1 MFGGISLSIVIMVC
15 LFVLTV
21 IVVTTL
27 GSWLFSGQ
35 GTVDRRLREIQGLA
49 PAEKKTLKPT
59 QEGPFKVKWL
69 KPVANLV
76 VPDDKWKQ
84 SRVRASLVRA
94 GHRGEQAVS
103 IFYLSKLFLAL
114 LLPLLAIIPFAIDP
128 LLVDDRM
135 WIVVAL
141 VVAAVLGFFSPD
153 LYLHHKEQARR
164 QHLAEVFPDVLD
176 LLVVCIEAGLS
187 LDAAIKRVGEE
198 FRHSS
203 VDMSDELL
211 LATLEIRAGKA
222 RNESLKALAE
232 RTDLDEM
239 QSLVSILIQAEH
251 FGTSIA
257 DALREHADDMR
268 DLRIQNAREKAAK
281 LPVKMAL
288 PILLFIF
295 PALFLVI
302 LGPAAIQI
310 YTGFVGKM

>member
-1 MFGGISLSIVIMVC
+1 
-15 LFVLTV
+15 
-21 IVVTTL
+21 
-27 GSWLFSGQ
+27 
-35 GTVDRRLREIQGLA
+35 
-49 PAEKKTLKPT
+49 
-59 QEGPFKVKWL
+59 
-69 KPVANLV
+69 
-76 VPDDKWKQ
+76 
-84 SRVRASLVRA
+84 
-94 GHRGEQAVS
+94 
-103 IFYLSKLFLAL
+103 
-114 LLPLLAIIPFAIDP
+114 
-128 LLVDDRM
+128 
-135 WIVVAL
+135 
-141 VVAAVLGFFSPD
+141 
-153 LYLHHKEQARR
+153 
-164 QHLAEVFPDVLD
+164 
-176 LLVVCIEAGLS
+176 
-187 LDAAIKRVGEE
+187 
-198 FRHSS
+198 
-203 VDMSDELL
+203 MSDELL